1 MNNPASLPPLADP
14 DALVRAMSKAHRRLA
29 EDLGKR
35 AADPRVEPSLRDAH
49 AADRANSRTGEPFE
63 SYRDAFCDQVAASW
77 VLCTVFARTLEDRGY
92 LPHRLAGPGAT
103 DRLSQFR
110 AQFKYLGERDYL
122 LHIFDAISQLPGGR
136 EVFGSGHAPLW
147 RLGPTS
153 RALGELLDELR
164 ATEGGKLRFSFGRPE
179 GEEHDGASTRYL
191 GDLYQNLNEDVRK
204 RYALLQT
211 PEFVERFILDNTLDP
226 AIRERGIA
234 VTVLD
239 PACGSGHLLLG
250 AYDRLFEARRRVEPG
265 VSYEES
271 ARKALSQVH
280 GIDLNPYAAAVARFR
295 LLLSYLDKARIPRL
309 GNVPT
314 ELWIKVYVGDALL
327 AGLGELQATFGDVLV
342 QRGQDIRETGFERGV
357 FSFFDREADRLLG
370 KARFDVVVANP
381 PYITEKDA
389 VKRELIRTRY
399 KAAAGAYSLA
409 APFVERIFQ
418 LGNEGAFTGQ
428 ITANSF
434 MKREF
439 GKALIADVLPS
450 VDLTEVIDT
459 SGAYIPGHGTP
470 TVILFGRARRPV
482 SPRVRVIM
490 GSRGEPTTPEVPAE
504 GKVWSS
510 IAAHHGDAE
519 YQDEYI
525 SLVHVTRK
533 KLSTHPWSLGG
544 GGAAELKE
552 LLEASAEKQLND
564 LVEAIGRSTHTGED
578 HAFVASAH
586 SFERMGLAARRH
598 IQLVEGE
605 YVRDFSIWMGEHC
618 FFPYDPKTAEP
629 VAPTELRELAYVW
642 PLRTSLRS
650 RVDFGQTIEQRG
662 HAWWEQSMFFPERY
676 RRPLSIAFPFVA
688 THNHFVLD
696 RGGKAFN
703 RTAPIIKLPEGATE
717 EEHLALLGYLSS
729 STACF
734 WMKQACFPKSNAGQ
748 HHHPDPSKFAYEF
761 ASANIAMTPIP
772 VGVLCGE
779 VAALADALTVLSNK
793 RGALLGTTFVDD
805 AISQV
810 DGPHELRARIS
821 QRREHAD
828 AVREEMIVIQ
838 EELDWLI
845 YSKLGFV
852 NGELCASLAK
862 LSGERCARGDRP
874 FERLLPR
881 VGVFRD
887 RGEARSLDESEV
899 RSSTRLNEH
908 LEPLWRARVSAIQQ
922 SRELR
927 LIESPQ
933 YKRPFRDTD
942 ANISEHRYR
951 QQADQDACESW
962 LLARAEATLRDRP
975 DPRQLPVRAVA
986 HTLQQDPKV
995 RAVAEVLTGSSNYDL
1010 EPILAD
1016 LLAKEAVAAAKCQRY
1031 TESGLEKRA
1040 VWEKT
1045 WDLQRREDAGE
1056 KVSIDIPPKYD
1067 QKDFENAAIVWRLR
1081 GKLDV
1086 PKERFIAYPT
1096 ATPPPGATGKA
1107 GLVYGWAGWTHLEQ
1121 LQAAIE
1127 LWQEEI
1133 GLHGHELIPRATRQ
1147 AREEELGAAAAAT
1160 DEKLLR
1166 DAAVRDKLMPLLQ
1179 TMVDLLPW
1187 VRQWHNEDGETADAF
1202 EAYVSEQAR
1211 RIEVSVDD
1219 ARAYRRPARSGGRGR
1234 KAAGD
1239 GPKAAASGDGQL
1251 TLELAP
1257 AGRGKKN
1264 GEASLDAAVDAV
1276 RALDQG
1282 AGVAPAA
1289 LGERLGLSAAALK
1302 KTIDALVEA
1311 GRLVERK
1318 KRPRLLSCAE
1328 DGTDGAKGAE
1338 S

>member
-29 EDLGKR
+29 EDLRAR

-92 LPHRLAGPGAT
+92 LPHRLAGPGAS

-122 LHIFDAISQLPGGR
+122 LHIFDAISQLRGAR
-136 EVFGSGHAPLW
+136 EVFGPGHAPLW

-153 RALGELLDELR
+153 RTLGDLLDELR
-164 ATEGGKLRFSFGRPE
+164 AMEGGKLRFSFGRPE

-211 PEFVERFILDNTLDP
+211 PEFVERFILDNTLDL

-265 VSYEES
+265 ISYEES

-309 GNVPT
+309 ENVPT
-314 ELWIKVYVGDALL
+314 ELGIKVYVGDALL
-327 AGLGELQATFGDVLV
+327 AGLGELQATFGDVLAR
-342 QRGQDIRETGFERGV
+342 QGQDLKESGFERGV
-357 FSFFDREADRLLG
+357 FSFFEREADRLLA
-370 KARFDVVVANP
+370 KTRFDVVVANP

-389 VKRELIRTRY
+389 IKRELIRAHY
-399 KAAAGAYSLA
+399 KAAAGKYALS
-409 APFVERIFQ
+409 APFAERIFQ
-418 LGNEGAFTGQ
+418 LGNDGAFTGQ

-439 GKALIADVLPS
+439 GKALIAEVLPNI
-450 VDLTEVIDT
+450 DLIEVVDT
-459 SGAYIPGHGTP
+459 SGAYIPDHDTA
-470 TVILFGRARRPV
+470 TAILFGRARRPV
-482 SPRVRVIM
+482 ASQVRVTM
-490 GSRGEPTTPEVPAE
+490 GSRGEPTTPEMPAE

-510 IAAHHGDAE
+510 IVAHHGCVGH
-519 YQDEYI
+519 QDEYI
-525 SLVHVTRK
+525 SVAAVGRD
-533 KLSTHPWSLGG
+533 KLARHPWSFGG
-544 GGAAELKE
+544 GGALELKE
-552 LLEASAEKQLND
+552 LLEERAGKRLGEAVSA
-564 LVEAIGRSTHTGED
+564 VGVMAVTGED
-578 HAFVASAH
+578 DLYTAH
-586 SFERMGLAARRH
+586 DDGVLRRWG
-598 IQLVEGE
+598 IESCAIRPFVEGDV
-605 YVRDFSIWMGEHC
+605 VRDWTCQDKSCIFL
-618 FFPYDPKTAEP
+618 YEP
-629 VAPTELRELAYVW
+629 N
-642 PLRTSLRS
+642 
-650 RVDFGQTIEQRG
+650 G
-662 HAWWEQSMFFPERY
+662 RY
-676 RRPLSIAFPFVA
+676 RREPSVERHLWPFRINRRSGIYFGKTIEERGFHWTEYAVLVKDKLHSPLSIVFAFVA
-688 THNHFVLD
+688 THNHFALD
-696 RGGKAFN
+696 RDGKVFKQS
-703 RTAPIIKLPEGATE
+703 APIIKLPQGATE
-717 EEHLALLGYLSS
+717 EEHLALLGYLNS

-734 WMKQACFPKSNAGQ
+734 WMKQVFYPKATSVHDIDVEKGRPEKNR
-748 HHHPDPSKFAYEF
+748 YEF
-761 ASANIAMTPIP
+761 ASTGLRNMPLLSLSMSKWGRRIHALGTERSALGIRQYIADS
-772 VGVLCGE
+772 
-779 VAALADALTVLSNK
+779 VAAST
-793 RGALLGTTFVDD
+793 
-805 AISQV
+805 
-810 DGPHELRARIS
+810 LRAVLD
-821 QRREHAD
+821 EL
-828 AVREEMIVIQ
+828 VIKYDQLTGLMVAAQ
-838 EELDWLI
+838 EELDWDV
-845 YSKLGFV
+845 YQAFG
-852 NGELCASLAK
+852 LCSLA
-862 LSGERCARGDRP
+862 EANVVDDADAAVCPEQRP
-874 FERLLPR
+874 FAWLGDSPSDLPVAVATRYRARRLLIDKIPSIR
-881 VGVFRD
+881 
-887 RGEARSLDESEV
+887 
-899 RSSTRLNEH
+899 
-908 LEPLWRARVSAIQQ
+908 Q
-922 SRELR
+922 
-927 LIESPQ
+927 IETAV
-933 YKRPFRDTD
+933 YKRPWLGMQGVFGHNTASFR
-942 ANISEHRYR
+942 ER
-951 QQADQDACESW
+951 QIEDLYGW
-962 LLARAEATLRDRP
+962 LYDRAEAALRDRP
-975 DPRQLPVRAVA
+975 DPRPIPVRSLA
-986 HTLQQDPKV
+986 HTLHQDPKI

-1010 EPILAD
+1010 EAILGD
-1016 LLAKEAVAAAKCQRY
+1016 LVAKEAVAAAKCQRY

-1040 VWEKT
+1040 LWEKA

-1056 KVSIDIPPKYD
+1056 KVSIDLPPKYD
-1067 QKDFENAAIVWRLR
+1067 QKDFENAATVWRLR

-1107 GLVYGWAGWTHLEQ
+1107 GLVYSWAGWTHLEQ

-1147 AREEELGAAAAAT
+1147 AREEELGAAAAAA

-1179 TMVDLLPW
+1179 TMADLFPW

-1211 RIEVSVDD
+1211 RLEVSVDD

-1234 KAAGD
+1234 KAAGNA
-1239 GPKAAASGDGQL
+1239 PKAAASGDEQL
-1251 TLELAP
+1251 SLELPP

-1282 AGVAPAA
+1282 SGVAPAA

-1302 KTIDALVEA
+1302 KTIDALVES

-1318 KRPRLLSCAE
+1318 KRPRMVSVGEGEA
-1328 DGTDGAKGAE
+1328 
-1338 S
+1338 

>member
-29 EDLGKR
+29 DDLGKR

-136 EVFGSGHAPLW
+136 EVFGPAHAPLW

-153 RALGELLDELR
+153 RALGDLLDELR
-164 ATEGGKLRFSFGRPE
+164 ATEGGKLRFSFGRPVGE
-179 GEEHDGASTRYL
+179 EEHDGASTRYL

-265 VSYEES
+265 ASYEES

-309 GNVPT
+309 ENVPS
-314 ELWIKVYVGDALL
+314 ELGIKVYVGDALL
-327 AGLGELQATFGDVLV
+327 AGLGELQATFGDALA
-342 QRGQDIRETGFERGV
+342 QQGQDVKETGFERGA
-357 FSFFDREADRLLG
+357 FSFFDREADRLLS
-370 KARFDVVVANP
+370 KTRFDVVVANP
-381 PYITEKDA
+381 PYITEKD
-389 VKRELIRTRY
+389 VTKRELIRARY
-399 KAAAGAYSLA
+399 RAAAGKFALS
-409 APFVERIFQ
+409 APFAERIFQ
-418 LGNEGAFTGQ
+418 LGNDGAHTGQ

-439 GKALIADVLPS
+439 GKALIAEVLRNL
-450 VDLTEVIDT
+450 DLTKVIDT

-482 SPRVRVIM
+482 DSQVRVIM

-510 IAAHHGDAE
+510 IATRHGDAG
-519 YQDEYI
+519 YQDDYI
-525 SLVHVTRK
+525 SVADVERD
-533 KLSTHPWSLGG
+533 KLSNHPWSLGG

-552 LLEASAEKQLND
+552 YLEERAERRLGD
-564 LVEAIGRSTHTGED
+564 VVTDIGFDAIMGED
-578 HAFVASAH
+578 DLFVGPQH
-586 SFERMGLAARRH
+586 WVERLTDSDGRRSLITGDVVRDWATVAGDVALFPYGKSLEPVLHPRMAGHLWAYREALIERRQFGKNTIEAGLAWFEYRSFYKSKRR
-598 IQLVEGE
+598 
-605 YVRDFSIWMGEHC
+605 
-618 FFPYDPKTAEP
+618 T
-629 VAPTELRELAYVW
+629 
-642 PLRTSLRS
+642 
-650 RVDFGQTIEQRG
+650 
-662 HAWWEQSMFFPERY
+662 
-676 RRPLSIAFPFVA
+676 PLSIVFAFVA
-688 THNHFVLD
+688 THNHFVIDL
-696 RGGKAFN
+696 GGKVFN
-703 RTAPIIKLPEGATE
+703 RSAPIIKLPEGATE
-717 EEHLALLGYLSS
+717 EEHLALLGYLNS

-734 WMKQACFPKSNAGQ
+734 WMKQVMANKAGSGMGRGIQPESWMDRYEYSGNSMVELPVPSGIEGLLAYSQALTTLARKRLEASPRSALEKADAGQ
-748 HHHPDPSKFAYEF
+748 VREQLGQ
-761 ASANIAMTPIP
+761 SAQEEAQ
-772 VGVLCGE
+772 
-779 VAALADALTVLSNK
+779 
-793 RGALLGTTFVDD
+793 LLGQMM
-805 AISQV
+805 A
-810 DGPHELRARIS
+810 
-821 QRREHAD
+821 
-828 AVREEMIVIQ
+828 IQ
-838 EELDWLI
+838 EELDWAVYALWGLP
-845 YSKLGFV
+845 SVQVGQSSTLQLPTGFGV
-852 NGELCASLAK
+852 RVFEVLLARGKQQTAWFERHGRVPCPATPGEL
-862 LSGERCARGDRP
+862 GEDMAA
-874 FERLLPR
+874 LL
-881 VGVFRD
+881 
-887 RGEARSLDESEV
+887 EARAE
-899 RSSTRLNEH
+899 
-908 LEPLWRARVSAIQQ
+908 AIN
-922 SRELR
+922 SNVWLR
-927 LIESPQ
+927 LIEVPD
-933 YKRPFRDTD
+933 YKRRWVPEDSAERET
-942 ANISEHRYR
+942 S
-951 QQADQDACESW
+951 ACECW
-962 LLARAEATLRDRP
+962 LFDRAEAALRDRP
-975 DPRQLPVRAVA
+975 DPRPLPVRSIA
-986 HTLQQDPKV
+986 HALHQDPKV

-1010 EPILAD
+1010 EAILGD
-1016 LLAKEAVAAAKCQRY
+1016 LLTKESVAAAKCQRY
-1031 TESGLEKRA
+1031 TESGVEKRA
-1040 VWEKT
+1040 RWEET

-1056 KVSIDIPPKYD
+1056 KVSIDVPPRYD
-1067 QKDFENAAIVWRLR
+1067 QKDFENAATVWRLR

-1160 DEKLLR
+1160 DEKLLH

-1179 TMVDLLPW
+1179 SMTDLLPW

-1211 RIEVSVDD
+1211 RLEVSVDD

-1239 GPKAAASGDGQL
+1239 APKAAANGDGQL

-1257 AGRGKKN
+1257 AGRSKKN

-1276 RALDQG
+1276 RVLDQG
-1282 AGVAPAA
+1282 AGVALAA

-1338 S
+1338 P